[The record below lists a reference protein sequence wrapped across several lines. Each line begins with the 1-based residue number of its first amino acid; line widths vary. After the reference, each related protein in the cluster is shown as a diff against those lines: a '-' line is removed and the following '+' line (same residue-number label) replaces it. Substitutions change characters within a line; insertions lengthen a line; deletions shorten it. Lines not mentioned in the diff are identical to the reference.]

1 MNKIATV
8 VGFFEET
15 KGPQIQFDGEE
26 NPAEKE
32 YPYLL
37 SYTPNVD
44 DKVFCLEFGE
54 SYIIIGKVNYQEE
67 PFSLDATLEEAIKPT
82 KDGLANLKET
92 HKKFE
97 KTYSDDK
104 KELSEKISTL
114 DTNVTSAVNAAND
127 AKSTAE
133 SAVSKANSAQSS
145 ASSAKSAADTAKTAA
160 ASAQTI
166 AADAKSAANSAVSTA
181 NDASRKAQNAESAAT
196 SAMTAAKN
204 AKSAADNAYDRN
216 SFSRFSASGPIGFF
230 GTSGASK
237 RRVSTTN
244 STDANT
250 LKNKINEVINALSSY
265 GLL

>member
-8 VGFFEET
+8 IGFFEET

-92 HKKFE
+92 HEKFE
-97 KTYSDDK
+97 KTYDNDK
-104 KELSEKISTL
+104 KQLDEKIEAL
-114 DTNVTSAVNAAND
+114 DTDVASAS
-127 AKSTAE
+127 STA
-133 SAVSKANSAQSS
+133 SS
-145 ASSAKSAADTAKTAA
+145 ASSTASSALSKANTAITTANN
-160 ASAQTI
+160 ASSTASSAVRT
-166 AADAKSAANSAVSTA
+166 ANDASSTASSAVSTA
-181 NDASRKAQNAESAAT
+181 NGASRKAQDAESAST
-196 SAMTAAKN
+196 SAKTAASN
-204 AKSAADNAYDRN
+204 AMNRANDAYDRN
-216 SFSRFSASGPIGFF
+216 SFTRFSASGPIGFF
-230 GTSGASK
+230 GTTGASR
-237 RRVSTTN
+237 RRVPTTT
-244 STDANT
+244 STDVTT
-250 LKNKINEVINALSSY
+250 LKNKINEIIQALNSY

>member
-15 KGPQIQFDGEE
+15 KGPQIHFDGEE
-26 NPAEKE
+26 KPAEKE

-37 SYTPNVD
+37 SYTPKAD

-67 PFSLDATLEEAIKPT
+67 PFNLDSTLEEAIKPT
-82 KDGLANLKET
+82 KDDLANLKET
-92 HKKFE
+92 HEKFE
-97 KTYSDDK
+97 KTYGEDK
-104 KELSEKISTL
+104 KELNEKIETL
-114 DTNVTSAVNAAND
+114 DTSVTSAVNTASE
-127 AKSTAE
+127 AKSTAS
-133 SAVSKANSAQSS
+133 SALSKANTAITTANNASS
-145 ASSAKSAADTAKTAA
+145 TASSAASTASNASNA
-160 ASAQTI
+160 AS
-166 AADAKSAANSAVSTA
+166 SAVSTA

-196 SAMTAAKN
+196 SAKTAASN
-204 AKSAADNAYDRN
+204 AMSRANDAYDRN

-230 GTSGASK
+230 GKSGVSK
-237 RRVSTTN
+237 RSVSTTS

-250 LKNKINEVINALSSY
+250 LKSKINEVIQALNSY

>member
-1 MNKIATV
+1 MNKIATI

-37 SYTPNVD
+37 SYTPKVD

-67 PFSLDATLEEAIKPT
+67 PFNLDATLEEAIKPT

-92 HKKFE
+92 HEKFE
-97 KTYSDDK
+97 KTYGEDK
-104 KELSEKISTL
+104 KELNEKISTL
-114 DTNVTSAVNAAND
+114 DTNVTSAVDTASE
-127 AKSTAE
+127 AKST
-133 SAVSKANSAQSS
+133 
-145 ASSAKSAADTAKTAA
+145 ASSAKSTASSASSTASSASSTASSALSKANTAITTANNASSTASSA
-160 ASAQTI
+160 AS
-166 AADAKSAANSAVSTA
+166 TA
-181 NDASRKAQNAESAAT
+181 SDASRKAQNAESAAT
-196 SAMTAAKN
+196 SAKTAASN
-204 AKSAADNAYDRN
+204 AMNRANDAYDRN

-230 GTSGASK
+230 GKSGVSK
-237 RRVSTTN
+237 RSVSTT
-244 STDANT
+244 SKTDGDS
-250 LKNKINEVINALSSY
+250 LKSKINEVIQALNSY